1 MRIIWREFSMLDEK
15 RILSKIDELDSYLK
29 ELEEIMPKN
38 YEEYVNSIEKRGH
51 VKGYFTSQ

>member
-1 MRIIWREFSMLDEK
+1 MLDEK